1 MTKPISRYVR
11 EWEQN
16 AKADALWVILTD
28 PGCYGRKWDPEKFF
42 ATGVEEIRRV
52 FDYMYENGV
61 EVADGTF
68 LDFGCGVG
76 RLSKALRARFPA
88 GYGVDIS
95 ERMICLAREYV
106 QGVTFHVNQKV
117 SLDWL
122 VNDSIDFVYT
132 HIVLQ
137 HIPARFQR
145 SYLDEFLRVLK
156 PGGLAVFQVPVEV
169 IHPAVSAPGLWISTK
184 RRVKDAFPW
193 LVSAKRRLF
202 PGNGASYE
210 FRYEMHTL
218 PHEEIEEICRLRKCL
233 IEKAPATN
241 SCEADH
247 NGKVEFYDHTVH
259 RPLLEQSSGTNLY
272 LSRMYFVRKP
282 RG

>member
-1 MTKPISRYVR
+1 MTKPMTQYAR

-16 AKADALWVILTD
+16 AAADALWVILTD
-28 PGCYGRKWDPEKFF
+28 SRYYGRKWNREEFF
-42 ATGVEEIRRV
+42 ATGEEEIRRV
-52 FDYMYENGV
+52 FDYMHENGV
-61 EVADGTF
+61 TVPDGTF

-95 ERMICLAREYV
+95 ERMICFAREYV
-106 QGVTFHVNQKV
+106 EGVSFRVNQEA
-117 SLDWL
+117 SLGWL
-122 VNDSIDFVYT
+122 ANDTLDFVYT

-137 HIPARFQR
+137 HIPVPFQR
-145 SYLDEFLRVLK
+145 SYIDEFLRVLK

-169 IHPAVSAPGLWISTK
+169 IHPAENPPPLSIRIK

-193 LVSAKRRLF
+193 LVSAKRSLF
-202 PGNGASYE
+202 PGNGACHE

-218 PHEEIEEICRLRKCL
+218 PHEEIDEICRQRKCL
-233 IEKAPATN
+233 IEKYPATN
-241 SCEADH
+241 SCDADH
-247 NGKVEFYDHTVH
+247 NGKVEFYDHAVH
-259 RPLLEQSSGTNLY
+259 RQLLEQSPGTNLY